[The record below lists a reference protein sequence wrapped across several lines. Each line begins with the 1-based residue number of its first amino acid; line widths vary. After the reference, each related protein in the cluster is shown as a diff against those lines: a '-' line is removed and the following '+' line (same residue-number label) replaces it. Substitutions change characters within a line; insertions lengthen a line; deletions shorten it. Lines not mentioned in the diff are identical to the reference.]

1 MTAMRYFRERI
12 RTTNE
17 KRWVQ
22 AWKEE
27 DYPVR
32 PRGRRSVTR
41 LPDDRL
47 DMRPGC
53 LCARSWKRFRKTQ
66 YKVKLLNAPAS

>member
-1 MTAMRYFRERI
+1 MRYFRERI

-22 AWKEE
+22 AWREE
-27 DYPVR
+27 EYPVKI
-32 PRGRRSVTR
+32 RGRRNLKH
-41 LPDDRL
+41 LPSDWWDIH
-47 DMRPGC
+47 PSC

-66 YKVKLLNAPAS
+66 YKVKLLNAPAP